1 MLLILRNESLGTG
14 LSSREPKAYGRTMLT
29 VWEPKWCAVGL
40 DCKHNLRRAMGPR
53 TDVYGIK
60 RQSYISFLSFF
71 LPFFSFKIYLFYTW
85 VVYLHICVLGTCRI
99 QMWASSPLD
108 LEFGMVVNH
117 HESSART
124 SILDW

>member
-1 MLLILRNESLGTG
+1 MNGLLLILRNESLGTG

-71 LPFFSFKIYLFYTW
+71 LPFFPLRFIYFIRGWFTCIYVSLVPVEFRCGHRVPW
-85 VVYLHICVLGTCRI
+85 ILSLG
-99 QMWASSPLD
+99 WL
-108 LEFGMVVNH
+108 
-117 HESSART
+117 
-124 SILDW
+124 